1 MIQLLSNEL
10 QEEWVQKD
18 QLISTAVNLLANAG
32 TSLAEDLE
40 QMATWIESRIG
51 PKLDYPARY

>member
-18 QLISTAVNLLANAG
+18 QLISTAVNLLANAE
-32 TSLAEDLE
+32 TSLAEDPE
-40 QMATWIESRIG
+40 QMAIWI
-51 PKLDYPARY
+51 